1 MTTTPYSDLGPRIS
15 VPLGSLYLDANNP
28 RVAPEEPIG
37 YDNPEAIFDAELQ
50 ADLEENVYN
59 VYKASDL
66 EDAIIAQGWVPID
79 LIIVWEHPKYP
90 DRHIV
95 VEGNTRTAVLRRI
108 RTKRI
113 EKERKTLARM
123 TKGGRFPAEEVRQ
136 QRLLVERI
144 EKIIADTE
152 TIGVHKVLASTPEEL
167 EQKLPRLLGVR
178 HIMHSKQWGPYA
190 TNLYILSLYE
200 RLFWAEH
207 ADADELAIDNAL
219 VKQVAA
225 MVSLGETKTRRN
237 IQAASAFGHFKRK
250 FEDRLPPGE
259 HFGDDDQYFF
269 ENILQNK
276 YPQDEFG
283 FTKDRLQLPDESEE
297 ALFLWAFS
305 KPRKKDNQN
314 IFERAEDVRLWDQ
327 MRKFDRENQGATSF
341 ASEFNVA
348 EPEAARPIRRVEA
361 EYLHRKQQQTPIDA
375 FRGLEKSLEELKVDT
390 MVSQSEFLMPTL
402 ERIAVKIG
410 KYVAMMK
417 AAQEGAGAAE

>member
-1 MTTTPYSDLGPRIS
+1 MNTPFSDLGPRVE
-15 VPLGSLYLDANNP
+15 VPIGSLFLDANNP

-37 YDNPEAIFDAELQ
+37 YADPEPFYDFDLQSELE
-50 ADLEENVYN
+50 DRVYE

-79 LIIVWEHPKYP
+79 LIMVWEHPKFP

-108 RTKRI
+108 RSKRI

-123 TKGGRFPAEEVRQ
+123 TKGGRYPAEEVRQ

-144 EKIIADTE
+144 EKIIADTN
-152 TIGVHKVLASTPEEL
+152 TIGVHKVLAATPEEL
-167 EQKLPRLLGVR
+167 EQMLPRLLGVR

-200 RLFWAEH
+200 RLYWSEHPDAE
-207 ADADELAIDNAL
+207 ELALDHVL
-219 VKQVAA
+219 VKRVAA

-250 FEDRLPPGE
+250 FEDRLPTGGRFTDE
-259 HFGDDDQYFF
+259 DQYFF
-269 ENILQNK
+269 ENILLNK
-276 YPQDEFG
+276 YPQEEFG
-283 FTKDRLQLPDESEE
+283 FSKDHLQLPDESEE

-305 KPRKKDNQN
+305 KPRKANDNPN
-314 IFERAEDVRLWDQ
+314 VFERAEDIRLWHE
-327 MRKFDRENQGATSF
+327 MWKFDRGNHGATSF
-341 ASEFNVA
+341 AREFNVA
-348 EPEAARPIRRVEA
+348 EPETARPIRRVEA
-361 EYLHRKQQQTPIDA
+361 EYLHRKAQQTPIDA

-390 MVSQSEFLMPTL
+390 MVSQAEFLMPSL
-402 ERIAVKIG
+402 ERIGAKIAT
-410 KYVAMMK
+410 YISMMK
-417 AAQEGAGAAE
+417 AAQDENGPAE